1 MRKFITSTLMT
12 GLLCAGAVT
21 TWAAEPAQN
30 SAPAPVSATSGFM
43 PRSGPGMAGGRVG
56 GPRCFTMKQ
65 ALGLSDKQDARLR
78 ELRQAHFQEV
88 APLRQELFGMRS
100 ELAAESVRKNPDEKR
115 ITEIAARMGQQH
127 EKLAI
132 LESRHLRELSSV
144 LNRKQIDSLIRM
156 MDDRGFRRGGRWK

>member
-1 MRKFITSTLMT
+1 
-12 GLLCAGAVT
+12 
-21 TWAAEPAQN
+21 
-30 SAPAPVSATSGFM
+30 
-43 PRSGPGMAGGRVG
+43 
-56 GPRCFTMKQ
+56 
-65 ALGLSDKQDARLR
+65 
-78 ELRQAHFQEV
+78 V